1 MLQLDQSAAGSSLI
15 VSYGVT
21 LQLESA
27 GIIPG
32 DDLLDLFDG
41 TLDLNGFSQTISSP
55 VGFGSVLLGGA
66 TLTVGAPP
74 VPAELDWAFTG
85 PGLVVVPGNLALTLD
100 APLSVPIELNQGSA
114 LILAGGATAGGTIEF
129 AGTGAVVTF
138 DLQAGTQIVGV
149 IRGFDSTDTIIVAG
163 TVTAVDNT
171 NSGLVLQ
178 DGSTALGTL
187 DLIGSD
193 SGDGFLTVP
202 VSGTSTE
209 IVLYQASIDLNSGTA
224 IVAPVFGAMVSLD
237 QLLIDPSI
245 APGGTIGSLTVSGPG
260 TMEATGTV
268 TIDSL
273 EATAGSTVLLD
284 GGVIATDP
292 VTIDAQ
298 GDITGFGT
306 LLGAETV
313 NGTIAP
319 QGGTLVL
326 SGSDIELGVTAGAN
340 ALITVSGSGNA
351 LDTQGSPLS
360 LGVAG
365 SSSLLVENAGTFSS
379 TGGTAAAGGIALGT
393 ATGGSGNVTVTG
405 TGSVLDNAGP
415 FVVGGSGLG
424 ALFVTAG
431 GTVTTNLPAS
441 GYTGP
446 AADIAADPGSDGSS
460 ATVTGPNSTWSI
472 GGSLVVGDLTAGSLA
487 ITAGGSVSATT
498 LALGNTTAGVGDLS
512 ASGTASL
519 LSLSTQFLVGAAGI
533 GDVAISDGATI
544 AAGSGTIGLD
554 AGASGVLDIEGPN
567 SALSLSGDLD
577 IGEAGTGVLIM
588 GVGSTTLSV
597 AGNLNI
603 GASGQLAQ
611 FGGVIDPAN
620 LTNHGTVGGAGTLD
634 VTDTL
639 TNDGVY
645 YAQSGTYEMNVG
657 TLINGTGTLAVDD
670 GGDLVVNA
678 GSVADTEQVS
688 FNNDTLAA
696 VLSIGTL
703 GAFGGVLDN
712 FGTLDSIV
720 LAGTAVGS
728 DAYAAGT
735 GGSDGVLTLYAGAGQ
750 SGGVLGTLAVLA
762 GITTGDLA
770 ALEVVSNGTIGD
782 APCFAAGTRIAAER
796 GEVAVEA
803 LRPGDLV
810 RVLGEEGWAPVVWV
824 GQRHV
829 LCGRHPRPR
838 SVWPVRVAAG
848 AFGPGRPERD
858 VWLSPDHALFLE
870 GVLIPVKHLIDGV
883 AIVQVACEEVT
894 YYHVELPR
902 HAVLLAEGL
911 AAESYLEAGDRA
923 NFANGGGVVA
933 LYADFATLRWEA
945 QGCAPLVVTGREV
958 QAARRSVV
966 KPCAADSVA
975 AG

>member
-1 MLQLDQSAAGSSLI
+1 M
-15 VSYGVT
+15 
-21 LQLESA
+21 ENA

-32 DDLLDLFDG
+32 GDLLDLFDG
-41 TLDLNGFSQTISSP
+41 TPDLNGFSQTISNP
-55 VGFGSVLLGGA
+55 VGFGTVLLGGA

-85 PGLVVVPGNLALTLD
+85 PGLVVVPSNLALTLD

-129 AGTGAVVTF
+129 AGTGAVLTF
-138 DLQAGTQIVGV
+138 DLQTGTQIAGA
-149 IRGFDSTDTIIVAG
+149 ISGFDSTDTIIVAG
-163 TVTAVDNT
+163 TVTAVNNT
-171 NSGLVLQ
+171 DSGLVLQ
-178 DGSTALGTL
+178 DGSTVLGTL
-187 DLIGSD
+187 DLLGSD

-224 IVAPVFGAMVSLD
+224 TVAPVLGAMVSLD
-237 QLLIDPSI
+237 QLLSDPNI
-245 APGGTIGSLTVSGPG
+245 APDGTISALTVSGPG

-268 TIDSL
+268 TINNL
-273 EATAGSTVLLD
+273 EAGAGSTVLLD
-284 GGVIATDP
+284 GGMIATDP

-298 GDITGFGT
+298 GNITGSGT
-306 LLGAETV
+306 LTGVGTV
-313 NGTIAP
+313 NGTITP
-319 QGGTLVL
+319 QGGTLVIT
-326 SGSDIELGVTAGAN
+326 GSDIELGVTPGAN
-340 ALITVSGSGNA
+340 AHILVTGSGNA
-351 LDTQGSPLS
+351 LDTLGSPLS

-365 SSSLLVENAGTFSS
+365 SGSLVVENAGTFSS
-379 TGGTAAAGGIALGT
+379 TGGTAAAGGLALGT

-415 FVVGGSGLG
+415 LVIGGSGIETGGTPQPGGLG

-431 GTVTTNLPAS
+431 GLVSTSLTGGV
-441 GYTGP
+441 TGP

-472 GGSLVVGDLTAGSLA
+472 SGSLVVGDLAAGSLA
-487 ITAGGSVSATT
+487 ITAGGSVSATDLT
-498 LALGNTTAGVGDLS
+498 LGNTTSGVGDLS
-512 ASGTASL
+512 VSGTASL

-533 GDVAISDGATI
+533 GDVAISNGATI
-544 AAGSGTIGLD
+544 AAASGTIGLD
-554 AGASGVLDIEGPN
+554 AGASGVVDIEGPN
-567 SALSLSGDLD
+567 STLSLSGDLD

-588 GVGSTTLSV
+588 GVGNTTLSV

-603 GASGQLAQ
+603 GASGQLTQ

-657 TLINGTGTLAVDD
+657 VLINGTGTLAVDD

-688 FNNDTLAA
+688 FNNDTVAA
-696 VLSIGTL
+696 VLTIGTL
-703 GAFGGVLDN
+703 GTFGGVLDT

-720 LAGTAVGS
+720 LAGTTVGS
-728 DAYAAGT
+728 DAYAAGV
-735 GGSDGVLTLYAGAGQ
+735 GGSDGALTLYAGAGQ
-750 SGGVLGTLAVLA
+750 SGGVLGTLAVSA
-762 GITTGDLA
+762 GITAGDLA

-782 APCFAAGTRIAAER
+782 PPCFAAGTRIAAER

-803 LRPGDLV
+803 LRPGDRV
-810 RVLGEEGWAPVVWV
+810 RVLGDEGWVPVVWV
-824 GQRHV
+824 GRRHV
-829 LCGRHPRPR
+829 VCRRHPRPR

-848 AFGPGRPERD
+848 AFGPGRPGRD
-858 VWLSPDHALFLE
+858 VFLSPDHALFLE
-870 GVLIPVKHLIDGV
+870 GVLIPVKHLIDEA

-958 QAARRSVV
+958 EAARRSVV
-966 KPCAADSVA
+966 RPCEAGSSA